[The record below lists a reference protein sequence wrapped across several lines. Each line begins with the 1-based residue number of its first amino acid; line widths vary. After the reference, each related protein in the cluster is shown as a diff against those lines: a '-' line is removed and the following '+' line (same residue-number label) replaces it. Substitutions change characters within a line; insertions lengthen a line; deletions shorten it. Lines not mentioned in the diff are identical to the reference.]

1 MESCLRRH
9 TTMSNEA
16 YITGTSGLG
25 HSEGAGTG
33 ELKS

>member
-1 MESCLRRH
+1 MELGLRRH

-16 YITGTSGLG
+16 YITRTSGLG
-25 HSEGAGTG
+25 HSEGVETG